1 MKSLLER
8 VEERIREWG
17 IVVHTKRETPSSC
30 IVFGTR
36 GVKGV
41 VLKVIREMGD
51 EWRSGDVLHAFG
63 GHGAVRVYERTEGA
77 LLQERLQP
85 ATALAHIALSGRD
98 EHATDIIADVIR
110 RMSHSSEVPAAC
122 DTVLD
127 WGTGFQRYRESGDRQ
142 IASELVNQGERVYA
156 DLAMSQRQVRLLH
169 GDLHHYNVLL
179 DSERGWVAIDPK
191 GVVGELEY
199 EVGAALRNPFEN
211 PELFASTLTIEK
223 RIARFEAELQLNSE
237 RALAW
242 SFAQAVLSAIWT
254 AEDGFVIDSKNP
266 GIRLANAIG
275 PMLTQTKFH

>member
-1 MKSLLER
+1 VKSLQER
-8 VEERIREWG
+8 VDERIREWG
-17 IVVHTKRETPSSC
+17 VVVQTTRETPSSHL
-30 IVFGTR
+30 VFGTR
-36 GVKGV
+36 GDRGV

-51 EWRSGDVLHAFG
+51 EWHSGNVLHAFDG
-63 GHGAVRVYERTEGA
+63 RGTVRVYEHTEGA
-77 LLQERLQP
+77 ILQERLQP
-85 ATALAHIALSGRD
+85 AVALAETALNGRD
-98 EHATDIIADVIR
+98 EHATGIIADVIR
-110 RMSHSSEVPAAC
+110 RMSDSLEVPAAC
-122 DTVLD
+122 VTVLD
-127 WGTGFQRYRESGDRQ
+127 WGKEFQHYRESGDRQ
-142 IASELVNQGERVYA
+142 IAGELVSRGERLYFE
-156 DLAMSQRQVRLLH
+156 LAMSQRQVRLLH

-199 EVGAALRNPFEN
+199 EVGATLRNPFEN
-211 PELFASTLTIEK
+211 PELFASALTIEK

-275 PMLTQTKFH
+275 PMLAQTKFH